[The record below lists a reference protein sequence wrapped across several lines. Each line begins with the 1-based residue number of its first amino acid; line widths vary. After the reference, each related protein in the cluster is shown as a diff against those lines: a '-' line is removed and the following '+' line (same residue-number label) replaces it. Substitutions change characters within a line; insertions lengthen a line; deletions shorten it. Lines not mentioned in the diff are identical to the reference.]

1 MHNFFVTVLLGRG
14 MIWVGYLFLEL
25 HKKTS
30 FLNVSAS
37 DLIFT
42 KNLKTFHQ
50 ELLKL
55 EKIEI
60 VFFFFQMSA
69 VYNWR
74 SVFGRVPP
82 NEPLVAYVSSV
93 CP

>member
-1 MHNFFVTVLLGRG
+1 

-60 VFFFFQMSA
+60 VFFFFPD
-69 VYNWR
+69 R
-74 SVFGRVPP
+74 RFCVPP
-82 NEPLVAYVSSV
+82 NEKQ
-93 CP
+93 